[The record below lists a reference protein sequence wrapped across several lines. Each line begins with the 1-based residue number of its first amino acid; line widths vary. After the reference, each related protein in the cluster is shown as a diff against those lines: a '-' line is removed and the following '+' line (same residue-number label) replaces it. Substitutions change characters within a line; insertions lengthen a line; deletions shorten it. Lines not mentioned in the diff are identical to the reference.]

1 MSDKIPASAPP
12 LTDRPR
18 SDYPLSGAKTGPA
31 WRAAWDALRLGYS
44 EGPEFYMAGSEVAR
58 LVGSLVPDVSPDTVK
73 NLLLSAERHGVLVK
87 RYDMLHSRRQA
98 HFRISDE
105 WIKSHAEGD

>member
-1 MSDKIPASAPP
+1 MADKIPVSAPP

-31 WRAAWDALRLGYS
+31 WRAAWDYLRMAYRIS
-44 EGPEFYMAGSEVAR
+44 PDEYAAGSATAEYVCEI
-58 LVGSLVPDVSPDTVK
+58 VPDVSADTVK

-87 RYDMLHSRRQA
+87 RYEMLNSRSQA

-105 WIKSHAEGD
+105 WINGQSNA